1 MKMKKGMQ
9 KFEEKMF
16 TESGQYTELASD
28 IDAQTSHL
36 IRPLFEGWMKVGY
49 SPRDIGHIMLHAV
62 MAVELEQ
69 MMAIMYDIDMK
80 PVDAPVA

>member
-1 MKMKKGMQ
+1 MTTKKVMP

-16 TESGQYTELASD
+16 TESGQYTDLASD
-28 IDAQTSHL
+28 IDFQTSQL

-49 SPRDIGHIMLHAV
+49 SPRDIAHIMLHAV

-69 MMAIMYDIDMK
+69 MMAIMYDWDTK
-80 PVDAPVA
+80 PVEDKPA